1 MRSSGLGLLPASHIK
16 EVPMSALGQKQT
28 SRYLQPMS
36 ALPPKA
42 DIASVAKCLLCAIR
56 RSHTLY
62 TRSVNWRNF
71 IVELPAG
78 HADFREIKGS
88 DCAPG
93 GRATLKQI
101 EHWFADTFCVAEGR
115 GAMPSNF
122 SEVRSI
128 RPNMSRTT

>member
-1 MRSSGLGLLPASHIK
+1 MP
-16 EVPMSALGQKQT
+16 ALG
-28 SRYLQPMS
+28 S
-36 ALPPKA
+36 KA
-42 DIASVAKCLLCAIR
+42 DISASPRDVRFTPKSGHWKSVAKCLLCAIR

>member
-1 MRSSGLGLLPASHIK
+1 
-16 EVPMSALGQKQT
+16 
-28 SRYLQPMS
+28 MS

-42 DIASVAKCLLCAIR
+42 DIGTQLRDVRFAIR
-56 RSHTLY
+56 RRHTLY
-62 TRSVNWRNF
+62 TRSVNWCNF

-101 EHWFADTFCVAEGR
+101 DIG
-115 GAMPSNF
+115 
-122 SEVRSI
+122 
-128 RPNMSRTT
+128 SRTLSASRKVVGQCHQTSPRCEA